1 MVFKTTSYRRK
12 ANQIGEH
19 SMGTATLLLF
29 VLMCKHAVCDLAIQS
44 FRTPTDKYKYFNK
57 GFHVHS
63 LDHAVGTFVVLL
75 FFINPL
81 YAAVFA
87 FIDYIFHWHIDW
99 AKTNI
104 TRKYGW
110 TKDGKAFWRLQ
121 TFDQIAHYSTYAL
134 IVYLMFKCSFCII

>member
-1 MVFKTTSYRRK
+1 MNGLNYGFQDHILQAKSQPNRRIL
-12 ANQIGEH
+12 NGYCNPFTFCTNVQTRSH
-19 SMGTATLLLF
+19 DFM
-29 VLMCKHAVCDLAIQS
+29 QS

-57 GFHVHS
+57 GLHVHS

-121 TFDQIAHYSTYAL
+121 TFDQIAHYATYAP
-134 IVYLMFKCSFCII
+134 IVI